1 MVSSC
6 IGLAL
11 KAQTPMAAFL
21 EQKMPVLTDQPLW
34 IGDTTRTILR
44 LVIVRDKPCIIPYLS
59 KGCLPTARSRGSI
72 RTSIGTQPSL
82 PSLSYSDPTRH
93 FHQRGFYQCVH
104 ELWWR
109 GVNDPSWILHDRWNN
124 CHPQHHDWW
133 YHVLHIYEGFELWIF
148 LDSVFPHTIDFTNAL
163 EIQSIFGF
171 ELSVRVKWLDNPR
184 WFFLSTS
191 CNQIVVT
198 NGTMSHVLSM
208 PTGYYTFS
216 KFIEAVG

>member
-1 MVSSC
+1 MHHSML
-6 IGLAL
+6 IQGLLTNGTFERIDPYKYRNPTIASI
-11 KAQTPMAAFL
+11 T
-21 EQKMPVLTDQPLW
+21 VLFRSNPSFSPTW
-34 IGDTTRTILR
+34 ILLMCSRTLMTR
-44 LVIVRDKPCIIPYLS
+44 S
-59 KGCLPTARSRGSI
+59 
-72 RTSIGTQPSL
+72 
-82 PSLSYSDPTRH
+82 
-93 FHQRGFYQCVH
+93 
-104 ELWWR
+104 
-109 GVNDPSWILHDRWNN
+109 NNPSWLLLDRWNQ

-148 LDSVFPHTIDFTNAL
+148 PDSVFPHTIDFTNAL